1 MTTGRI
7 NQVADAWG
15 SGWAESGTRA
25 GARPSLSTPR
35 LHRARTSGALGT
47 RKCQSLPPN
56 EHTAR
61 QRHPHILPCAPSS
74 ICTHL
79 HSLTLSPRTLRQ
91 GGARGAGGERGRGEC
106 ARTCRHAH
114 TLAHSHTLPH
124 PPAPLDVPSPPRP
137 RRAERGGTRQWQM
150 TAAPCCAPPP
160 RASLSP
166 FFSLM
171 PPPHAPRQA
180 DRAPSQA
187 AGLSP
192 FFLFFTTPSHP
203 DTIGRPPSRGRSS
216 SRCK

>member
-1 MTTGRI
+1 MLGVLDSRA
-7 NQVADAWG
+7 QH
-15 SGWAESGTRA
+15 TRVYPSRRA
-25 GARPSLSTPR
+25 CTGARAQCTRNATLCPPTNTPR
-35 LHRARTSGALGT
+35 DSDTRTS
-47 RKCQSLPPN
+47 PF
-56 EHTAR
+56 
-61 QRHPHILPCAPSS
+61 LPCAPS

-79 HSLTLSPRTLRQ
+79 RSLTLPQNTPA
-91 GGARGAGGERGRGEC
+91 GGREGRRGGERRGEC

-114 TLAHSHTLPH
+114 TLAHTHTLSH
-124 PPAPLDVPSPPRP
+124 APPAPLDVPSPPRP

-150 TAAPCCAPPP
+150 TAAPRCAPPP
-160 RASLSP
+160 RASLSSP

-192 FFLFFTTPSHP
+192 FFLFLFFASSTPSHP

>member
-7 NQVADAWG
+7 NQVADAWS
-15 SGWAESGTRA
+15 SGQ
-25 GARPSLSTPR
+25 PSPAHASVPLPPR
-35 LHRARTSGALGT
+35 LHRRARSVYTQCYT
-47 RKCQSLPPN
+47 LPSN

-61 QRHPHILPCAPSS
+61 QRHPHIPLPSL
-74 ICTHL
+74 CTVHL
-79 HSLTLSPRTLRQ
+79 HTPSLSLTLPQNTPA
-91 GGARGAGGERGRGEC
+91 GGREGRRGGERRGEC

-114 TLAHSHTLPH
+114 SHTHTLSH
-124 PPAPLDVPSPPRP
+124 APPAPLDVPSPPRP

-150 TAAPCCAPPP
+150 TAAPRCAPPP
-160 RASLSP
+160 RASLSSP

-192 FFLFFTTPSHP
+192 FFLFFASSTPSHP

>member
-1 MTTGRI
+1 MEFWT
-7 NQVADAWG
+7 
-15 SGWAESGTRA
+15 AEPSTRECTPPA
-25 GARPSLSTPR
+25 ALAQARALSVHAMLHSALQRTHRATATPAHPPSFPVHRPSAHTFALSHSPPE
-35 LHRARTSGALGT
+35 HSG
-47 RKCQSLPPN
+47 R
-56 EHTAR
+56 
-61 QRHPHILPCAPSS
+61 
-74 ICTHL
+74 
-79 HSLTLSPRTLRQ
+79 
-91 GGARGAGGERGRGEC
+91 GARGAQGRGEARRVC
-106 ARTCRHAH
+106 THMQARTHTRTH
-114 TLAHSHTLPH
+114 TLSHA

-150 TAAPCCAPPP
+150 TAAPRCAPPP
-160 RASLSP
+160 RASLSSP

-192 FFLFFTTPSHP
+192 FFLFFASSTPSHP

>member
-1 MTTGRI
+1 M
-7 NQVADAWG
+7 ADAWSPG
-15 SGWAESGTRA
+15 Q
-25 GARPSLSTPR
+25 PSPAHASVPLPPR
-35 LHRARTSGALGT
+35 LHRRARSVYTQCYT
-47 RKCQSLPPN
+47 LPSN

-61 QRHPHILPCAPSS
+61 QRHPHIPLPSL
-74 ICTHL
+74 CTVHL
-79 HSLTLSPRTLRQ
+79 HTPSLSLSLSPRTLRQ
-91 GGARGAGGERGRGEC
+91 GGARGAGAGRG
-106 ARTCRHAH
+106 AASVHAH
-114 TLAHSHTLPH
+114 AGTHTHSHTHTLSH
-124 PPAPLDVPSPPRP
+124 APPAPLDVPSPPRP

-150 TAAPCCAPPP
+150 TAAPRCAPPP
-160 RASLSP
+160 RASLSSP

-192 FFLFFTTPSHP
+192 FFLFLFFASSTPSHP